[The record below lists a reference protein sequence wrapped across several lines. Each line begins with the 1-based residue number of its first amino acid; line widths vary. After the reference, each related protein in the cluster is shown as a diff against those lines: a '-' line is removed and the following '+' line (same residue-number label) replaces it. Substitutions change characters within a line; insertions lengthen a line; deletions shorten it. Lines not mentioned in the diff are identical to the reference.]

1 MIKLNKQTS
10 VTGACLL
17 TIDGKEEQVA
27 FMNANI
33 PVSGTPNIS
42 RAIQNVEL
50 FKVNKDEVLK
60 DFEAF
65 DRNCIDTQQHHI
77 KVLDENADS
86 SQENG

>member
-1 MIKLNKQTS
+1 MVKLNKQTS
-10 VTGACLL
+10 VTGACVL

-65 DRNCIDTQQHHI
+65 DEY
-77 KVLDENADS
+77 VYGLMDENADS
-86 SQENG
+86 SQENE

>member
-1 MIKLNKQTS
+1 MVKLNKQTS
-10 VTGACLL
+10 VTGACVL

-50 FKVNKDEVLK
+50 FNGNKDEVLK

-65 DRNCIDTQQHHI
+65 DEYVYGLMN
-77 KVLDENADS
+77 ENADS
-86 SQENG
+86 SQENE

>member
-10 VTGACLL
+10 VTGACVL
-17 TIDGKEEQVA
+17 TVDGKEEQVA

-33 PVSGTPNIS
+33 PASGTPNIS

-65 DRNCIDTQQHHI
+65 DDYVYGIME
-77 KVLDENADS
+77 ENAYS